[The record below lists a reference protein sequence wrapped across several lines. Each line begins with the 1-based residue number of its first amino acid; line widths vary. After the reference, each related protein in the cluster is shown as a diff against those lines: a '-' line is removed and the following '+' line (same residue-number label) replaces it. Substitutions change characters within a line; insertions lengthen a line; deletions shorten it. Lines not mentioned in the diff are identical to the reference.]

1 MRIVSR
7 VAAAL
12 TAAMTTI
19 PPRAP
24 STITTGPIHN
34 MRGHPMTVR
43 AVVVRE
49 AVARAALARGGSI
62 LSDVERRAY
71 RRLASARRADWLAGR
86 IAAKEAYRRYA
97 KPRRVAPGR
106 IVIRHV
112 RTGAPRLVGRDGIHV
127 SIAHSAGWGAAAVAS
142 FPVGIDLERVRRHG
156 RRVLSHIVGGDEL
169 PYLGTVGGGKDALVC
184 LAWVVKESVLKALEV
199 GLGTS
204 PRALRIVR
212 RDGDR
217 FRVVASADRRGPR
230 VWTVTARIVDG
241 YAVALAVPVGGG
253 VRLVRAWYLPARV

>member
-1 MRIVSR
+1 
-7 VAAAL
+7 
-12 TAAMTTI
+12 MTL
-19 PPRAP
+19 
-24 STITTGPIHN
+24 
-34 MRGHPMTVR
+34 R

-49 AVARAALARGGSI
+49 AVARAALARRGSI
-62 LSDVERRAY
+62 LSDVELRAY
-71 RRLASARRADWLAGR
+71 RRLASSRRADWLAGR

-106 IVIRHV
+106 IAIRHA

-156 RRVLSHIVGGDEL
+156 KRVLKHIVRPDEL
-169 PYLGTVGGGKDALVC
+169 PYLSEMAADTDALTC
-184 LAWVVKESVLKALEV
+184 LAWAVKEAVLKGLEV

-204 PRALRIVR
+204 PRALLIVG
-212 RDGDR
+212 RDGPH
-217 FRVVASADRRGPR
+217 VHVIASTDRRAPR
-230 VWTVTARIVDG
+230 RWTVTAGIVDD
-241 YAVALAVPVGGG
+241 YAVALAFPEESD